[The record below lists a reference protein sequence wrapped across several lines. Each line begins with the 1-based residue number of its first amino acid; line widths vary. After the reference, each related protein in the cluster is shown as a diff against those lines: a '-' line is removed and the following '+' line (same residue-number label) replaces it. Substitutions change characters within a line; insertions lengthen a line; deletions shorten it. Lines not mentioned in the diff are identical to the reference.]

1 MNFYDRNDDWQKMIK
16 NKQYVIFMLLLVS
29 IFNFTDHM
37 IFSLLME
44 PIKIDLS
51 LSDTQLGLLS
61 GLAFAIFYCLLG
73 LPIARWAD
81 RGNRVTIISIAII
94 TWSGMT
100 ALCGLATNF
109 VQILFCRIGVGAGEA
124 GCTPPS
130 HSLISDYYSRA
141 ERPKAMSFFMMGA
154 PLGILVGYLLG
165 GWINELYGWRTAFIS
180 LGIPG
185 VVIGFLV
192 KSTVMDPRTSKRSR
206 HELGSYM
213 DEKPELP
220 PITNVVSALLGNTT
234 FLHLAAALALMYF
247 VGYGIGQWQ
256 PAYFIRVHGMQSGEL
271 GIWLAISGGLGGA
284 IGV

>member
-1 MNFYDRNDDWQKMIK
+1 
-16 NKQYVIFMLLLVS
+16 MLLLVS